1 MDPTPV
7 CNCTGG
13 TCGESCLNA
22 MLRTECVCGNGI
34 RARQELLLGGGC
46 VSFYFQVFLMGM
58 ARRLDGLGWR

>member
-7 CNCTGG
+7 CNCTCG

-34 RARQELLLGGGC
+34 RARQELLLKEGSCG
-46 VSFYFQVFLMGM
+46 SMTRERAYFFNIKAVV
-58 ARRLDGLGWR
+58 A